1 MTGFATIDDPNRVI
15 RIIQVGAGGMGKAWL
30 RALQDA
36 TEVELVGL
44 VDLDLEGAK
53 AAADEAGFS
62 SLPCAR
68 SITELFGDTD
78 PDAVL
83 NVTVPA
89 AHHAVGREA
98 MLLGLPVLSEKPAA
112 PTVAE
117 ALSLADISDATG
129 QLVMISQSRRYY
141 RRLAAFKAALTRL
154 GHVGILTHQFFKA
167 PHFGGFREEMDFP
180 LLVDMSIHAFDV
192 ARYLLDEDP
201 ISVYA
206 DSFNPPWSWF
216 SGDAAASVT
225 FEFASG
231 TRFAYQGSWVSESF
245 ETSWNGDWRASS
257 ERGTALWDGE
267 SAPSLSIAGEVVDPR
282 EISNDDESR
291 EEIAGALSEFVS
303 ALRTGVE
310 PSGEI
315 HRNIVSLA
323 MVEAAVLS
331 ATKGERVQ
339 IADVL
344 DAARARAE
352 SANASFEGVR

>member
-30 RALQDA
+30 RTLQD
-36 TEVELVGL
+36 EPDVELVGL
-44 VDLDLEGAK
+44 VDLDPEGAK
-53 AAADEAGFS
+53 AAANEAGFS
-62 SLPCAR
+62 SVPCAR
-68 SITELFGDTD
+68 TITDLFGSTA

-83 NVTVPA
+83 NVTVPI
-89 AHHAVGREA
+89 AHYSVGREA

-117 ALSLADISDATG
+117 ALSLAGISEATG
-129 QLVMISQSRRYY
+129 QLLMISQSRRYY

-154 GHVGILTHQFFKA
+154 GHIGILNHQFFKA
-167 PHFGGFREEMDFP
+167 PHFGGFREEMNFP
-180 LLVDMSIHAFDV
+180 LLVDMSIHPFDV

-201 ISVYA
+201 VSVYA

-231 TRFAYQGSWVSESF
+231 ARFAYQGSWVSESF
-245 ETSWNGDWRASS
+245 ETTWNGDWRASS
-257 ERGTALWDGE
+257 EKGTALWDGE
-267 SAPSLSIAGEVVDPR
+267 NTPSLSIAGEVVDV
-282 EISNDDESR
+282 EGFMNDDESR

-315 HRNIVSLA
+315 HRNIASLA

-331 ATKGERVQ
+331 ATRGERVQ

-344 DAARARAE
+344 AAARAE
-352 SANASFEGVR
+352 SANASFE